1 MAIPIIANEKYA
13 FAAVHSRMPL
23 QDISILPSN
32 NTKKGI
38 ALEAWSTLFCFKIF
52 KT

>member
-13 FAAVHSRMPL
+13 FAVVQSPKPL

-38 ALEAWSTLFCFKIF
+38 ALEA
-52 KT
+52 